1 MARIGRPKAE
11 NPKSITRTIRL
22 DEQTDRKLQ
31 EYCEKRHIPR
41 TVAIREGI
49 LLLLAQEK

>member
-11 NPKSITRTIRL
+11 NPKNFIQTIRL
-22 DEQTDRKLQ
+22 DEQLERQLR
-31 EYCEKRHIPR
+31 EYCEKRHISKGE
-41 TVAIREGI
+41 AIREGI